1 MPDGKDYSRA
11 VRGLTLVSFP
21 HRLKGAANQFALPT
35 GKMRIM
41 LVIKAERDKVEWM
54 NETKI
59 LRSARKSPEELV
71 LAHNIGLL
79 DHAGG
84 VHVDVGLLEV
94 VVKKIMQQDS

>member
-21 HRLKGAANQFALPT
+21 HRLKGAANQFALPP

-41 LVIKAERDKVEWM
+41 LVVEVM

-59 LRSARKSPEELV
+59 L
-71 LAHNIGLL
+71 
-79 DHAGG
+79 
-84 VHVDVGLLEV
+84 
-94 VVKKIMQQDS
+94 